1 MGMSHGNESLH
12 SGHQCRGT
20 ENGGAEGLP
29 FSDLLSDFAMNFR
42 PERTV
47 LIPIKLKVPATYPTS
62 S

>member
-1 MGMSHGNESLH
+1 MGNESLH

-20 ENGGAEGLP
+20 ENGEAEGLP
-29 FSDLLSDFAMNFR
+29 FSDLLSDFAMNFC

-47 LIPIKLKVPATYPTS
+47 LIPIKLKVPTTYPTS